1 MYNINLSLL
10 FVLILTSGYKYP
22 FVLRKAHTRRFL
34 SNDSNENTNK
44 VPINLDV
51 REIIAEMDRLKI
63 ASLDKIPQPP
73 QSEDEIEEDS
83 FEGYLREQFESIDKI
98 DSDYVN
104 FEEFYAWRKKIGT
117 VLTKDEAY
125 EFYTLMAGENEEC
138 DLMNFICIN
147 RLIDE
152 NDGAFYE

>member
-63 ASLDKIPQPP
+63 SSLDKIPQPP

-83 FEGYLREQFESIDKI
+83 FEGYLREQFMSIDKI

-104 FEEFYAWRKKIGT
+104 FEEFYTWRKKIGT
-117 VLTKDEAY
+117 VLTKDEMY

-152 NDGAFYE
+152 NDGAFYD

>member
-1 MYNINLSLL
+1 MYNINLPFL
-10 FVLILTSGYKYP
+10 FVLTLISGYKYP
-22 FVLRKAHTRRFL
+22 FALRKSHTIHFL
-34 SNDSNENTNK
+34 SQDSNENTNK

-51 REIIAEMDRLKI
+51 REIIAEMDKLKV
-63 ASLDKIPQPP
+63 ASLDKIPEPP

-83 FEGYLREQFESIDKI
+83 FEGYLREQFVSIDKI
-98 DSDYVN
+98 DSDYIK
-104 FEEFYAWRKKIGT
+104 FEEFYIWRKKIGT
-117 VLTKDEAY
+117 VLTKDEVY
-125 EFYTLMAGENEEC
+125 EFYNLMAGENEEC